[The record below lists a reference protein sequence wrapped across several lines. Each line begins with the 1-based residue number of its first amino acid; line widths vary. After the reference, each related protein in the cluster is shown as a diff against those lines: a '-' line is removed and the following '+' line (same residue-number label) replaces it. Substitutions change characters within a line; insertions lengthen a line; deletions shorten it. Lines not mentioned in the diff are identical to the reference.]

1 MFDRCWGYLF
11 GRGAHLNHSN
21 CKLLTRS
28 GWQFRIQNW
37 GDINQEYIAQ
47 SSESLSEHTLIHCYV
62 LPVSLNPKKIEQQI
76 AIVLAGVVVPI
87 FSGAAVL
94 PSGNHPYL

>member
-1 MFDRCWGYLF
+1 
-11 GRGAHLNHSN
+11 
-21 CKLLTRS
+21 
-28 GWQFRIQNW
+28 
-37 GDINQEYIAQ
+37 
-47 SSESLSEHTLIHCYV
+47 LIHCYV

-76 AIVLAGVVVPI
+76 AIVLAGVVVPS